1 MTKLRACGPALLFLI
16 TCFGYGQNT
25 PGWYAFHPNQEIRV
39 HQLPSLMAKSDDPS
53 DVLRTSLDILFHNR
67 EICCGKDSALE
78 DRVLSADPL
87 SLKDIAAKLQGRHL
101 LSDGRPIMVTA
112 NILPTSSGDASYQI
126 VSALI
131 NQHAMLMVWGSHLY
145 VLYGAIF
152 DQTAYS
158 DGTSMNVIHKLLLL
172 DTRFSNSRR
181 EVVFNRD
188 TDDWSKVQGL
198 LLVDAESQ

>member
-1 MTKLRACGPALLFLI
+1 MIKLRFCSLALLFLI
-16 TCFGYGQNT
+16 TCLGYSQNT
-25 PGWYAFHPNQEIRV
+25 PGWYAFHPNQEIQV
-39 HQLPSLMAKSDDPS
+39 HNLPPLMAKSDDPS

-78 DRVLSADPL
+78 DRALAADPS
-87 SLKDIAAKLQGRHL
+87 SLKDIAAKLQGKHL

-112 NILPTSSGDASYQI
+112 DILATSSGDASYQI
-126 VSALI
+126 VSALV
-131 NQHAMLMVWGSHLY
+131 NQHAMLMAWGSHLY

-181 EVVFNRD
+181 EVVFNRN

-198 LLVDAESQ
+198 LLVDAEQQ